1 MENEEIN
8 NAKKNSL
15 VCMQHFR
22 DGINQP
28 LYEMGFSVAEHCY
41 LDGVLRD
48 LETGRI
54 PLPSEI
60 WRFLYE

>member
-48 LETGRI
+48 LIR
-54 PLPSEI
+54 SM
-60 WRFLYE
+60 RDKDD